1 MSRKFKN
8 SKIKNSRC
16 RFARLRMHSR
26 NPFIF
31 FAADSLFNNQPKE
44 RRNNGTMLALLQ
56 SSATREAV
64 SNTEMVGLVL
74 SMIVVVNAVVSSFL
88 NRPGFLPSGL
98 SNLVVVEGYRNEVG
112 PTDRWTCHHQ
122 EEDIAVSSSSSWVN
136 TINTN
141 RTLDC

>member
-1 MSRKFKN
+1 
-8 SKIKNSRC
+8 
-16 RFARLRMHSR
+16 
-26 NPFIF
+26 
-31 FAADSLFNNQPKE
+31 
-44 RRNNGTMLALLQ
+44 MLALLQ

-98 SNLVVVEGYRNEVG
+98 SNLVVVEGDRNEVG

-122 EEDIAVSSSSSWVN
+122 EEDSDVSSSSSSSSWVN